1 MDFNDYLYLSGGS
14 ASGPT
19 QIGAGVST
27 YAVLGDYSQG
37 SFESSNSG
45 TDLAIDGNGYFGVRK
60 PNSNQTYYTRAG
72 DFYFNQNRELQ
83 NPEGYLLQ
91 GWKVDNE
98 KKLTFN
104 GGATNLG
111 TSKTVESAYV
121 GSGTP
126 TDIVLDSW
134 NIKPRQTTNVSFTM
148 GLTNNGA
155 DDKTTS
161 ATSPLTA
168 LFDLWDASSTPPMA
182 SGAYATQSS
191 IDVYDEGGSSHTL
204 TVYYDQ
210 VDVSKTDSKGNLLY
224 KIEGMPSNYTIYEYL
239 VTIPPAEDQRSY
251 GGEGYNQA
259 ANTWAKEPTK
269 FYDDP
274 DAGTNKNAGVLMSGV
289 LIFDASGQLVNQTA
303 YTFGAAGGQSPNSQ
317 YAGNP
322 ADKSSWQP
330 TKFSSNG
337 LPVFTANFSGQ
348 PLANSVSETMRTAGS
363 STPYSQAQEYIT
375 ELDLGL
381 KNISPTWDNSSVNQ
395 IMRDKNGN
403 PLSDRLPDGTSG
415 YVAVGSDKYGY
426 YFTLDDSTP
435 PTNGQFYGKAEAPA
449 DLAGKWVGADSY
461 GYYVEGDKK
470 VGTLKVGNPL
480 EVYQS
485 SDNTYYIFDD
495 VLGRKTNLYI
505 RRGGVNT
512 PVYKDE
518 FGYYTQA
525 SPTAE
530 RVYSRSG
537 REYYHDDNGFYY
549 KNPRGN
555 VYGTKNDNT
564 SAPIYHDDVYG
575 FYYLEGATR
584 TPVAETDFT
593 RVNFT
598 TISPTEVTPE
608 NPDPPSNQPSGNV
621 YGTLNGEKVYVK
633 DEKYCVYDEKLGKYA
648 SYYDL
653 ESVDPPSTIYI
664 YSDDIGYYTQADVND
679 PKVYGKY
686 KENGIPGSDVMHD
699 SNGFYIDNPN
709 APTDDRKI
717 YGHKG
722 TEAVYYSPANGFYV
736 GLENSPVKLKE
747 EDFLKI
753 ADDAAK
759 FTATKGNSVAPDT
772 KISIAEDSK
781 PHVAS
786 AVQANTL
793 DTLAVTLTQKGI
805 GEDGY
810 PVYENIIKY
819 GSSLPTMSSAE
830 RQNYASVAN
839 VSTPT
844 IRDRSQDGYASGTL
858 SSVNIDEAGVVHG
871 IYSNGK
877 TLPLYQIALYD
888 FQNLQGLYRE
898 GGNLF
903 SATQD
908 SGEPRLGVAG
918 DNGFGTT
925 KAYNIEQ
932 SNVDMTRE
940 FVQMITTQRGFQANS
955 KGITTVDTMLE
966 TVIGMKR

>member
-155 DDKTTS
+155 GDKTTS

-259 ANTWAKEPTK
+259 TNTWAKEPTK

-381 KNISPTWDNSSVNQ
+381 KNISPTWDNSSVYQ
-395 IMRDKNGN
+395 ILRDKNGN

-415 YVAVGSDKYGY
+415 YVAIGSDKYGY
-426 YFTLDDSTP
+426 YFTQDDSTP
-435 PTNGQFYGKAEAPA
+435 PASGQFYGKSEAPA
-449 DLAGKWVGADSY
+449 DLAGRWVGADSY
-461 GYYVEGDKK
+461 GYYVEEDKK
-470 VGTLKVGNPL
+470 AGKLFDGTM
-480 EVYQS
+480 VYQG
-485 SDNTYYIFDD
+485 SDNKYYIFDEALD
-495 VLGRKTNLYI
+495 RKTNLYTQKGTVKI
-505 RRGGVNT
+505 
-512 PVYKDE
+512 PVYEDE

-530 RVYSRSG
+530 RVYSRG
-537 REYYHDDNGFYY
+537 NTEYYHDENGFYF
-549 KNPRGN
+549 
-555 VYGTKNDNT
+555 NDNSGRRRYGIENNT
-564 SAPIYHDDVYG
+564 GRPVYHDDVYG
-575 FYYLEGATR
+575 FYYLEGVTR
-584 TPVAETDFT
+584 KPVAETDFT
-593 RVNFT
+593 RVDIDRVRIVN
-598 TISPTEVTPE
+598 PTPVTPE
-608 NPDPPSNQPSGNV
+608 QPLDPSLQNQDSGNV
-621 YGTLNGEKVYVK
+621 YGTLNKGNVYVK
-633 DEKYCVYDEKLGKYA
+633 DEKYCIYDKELGKYTP
-648 SYYDL
+648 YYNLD
-653 ESVDPPSTIYI
+653 ESSPPKTVYV
-664 YSDDIGYYTQADVND
+664 YNDGIGYYTQADVD
-679 PKVYGKY
+679 APKVYGTY
-686 KENGIPGSDVMHD
+686 KENATTTAEVMHN
-699 SNGFYIDNPN
+699 STGFYIEGADG
-709 APTDDRKI
+709 KEI

-722 TEAVYYSPANGFYV
+722 TQVVYYSPANGFYV
-736 GLENSPVKLKE
+736 DNGGGQVVKLKE

-759 FTATKGNSVAPDT
+759 FTATPHNAVAPDT

-781 PHVAS
+781 PHVAYEN
-786 AVQANTL
+786 QGNTL
-793 DTLAVTLTQKGI
+793 DTLAVTLTQKGM

-810 PVYENIIKY
+810 PIYENIIKY
-819 GSSLPTMSSAE
+819 GSSLPTMASAE

-844 IRDRSQDGYASGTL
+844 IRDRSQDGYAAGTL

-871 IYSNGK
+871 VYSNGK

-925 KAYNIEQ
+925 NAYNIEQ

>member
-1 MDFNDYLYLSGGS
+1 
-14 ASGPT
+14 
-19 QIGAGVST
+19 
-27 YAVLGDYSQG
+27 
-37 SFESSNSG
+37 
-45 TDLAIDGNGYFGVRK
+45 
-60 PNSNQTYYTRAG
+60 
-72 DFYFNQNRELQ
+72 
-83 NPEGYLLQ
+83 
-91 GWKVDNE
+91 
-98 KKLTFN
+98 
-104 GGATNLG
+104 
-111 TSKTVESAYV
+111 
-121 GSGTP
+121 
-126 TDIVLDSW
+126 
-134 NIKPRQTTNVSFTM
+134 
-148 GLTNNGA
+148 
-155 DDKTTS
+155 
-161 ATSPLTA
+161 
-168 LFDLWDASSTPPMA
+168 MA

-289 LIFDASGQLVNQTA
+289 LIFDAGGQLVNQTA

-403 PLSDRLPDGTSG
+403 PLSDRLSDGTSG

-426 YFTLDDSTP
+426 YFTQDDSTP
-435 PTNGQFYGKAEAPA
+435 PASGQFYGKAETPA

-461 GYYVEGDKK
+461 GYYVEVDKQA
-470 VGTLKVGNPL
+470 GTLLKDATDIKIP
-480 EVYQS
+480 VYQD
-485 SDNTYYIFDD
+485 SDNAYYIFDE
-495 VLGRKTNLYI
+495 VLGRKTDFYI
-505 RRGGVNT
+505 KKDKVNT

-525 SPTAE
+525 SPTAK
-530 RVYSRSG
+530 RVYSRG
-537 REYYHDDNGFYY
+537 KKEYYHDDNGFYVED
-549 KNPRGN
+549 KLGRCR
-555 VYGTKNDNT
+555 YGTENTTGDNK
-564 SAPIYHDDVYG
+564 PVFHDDVYG
-575 FYYLEGATR
+575 FYYLEGVTR
-584 TPVAETDFT
+584 KPVSEADFT
-593 RVNFT
+593 RVDIDSVRIVN
-598 TISPTEVTPE
+598 PTPVTPE
-608 NPDPPSNQPSGNV
+608 QPLDPPLQNQASGNV
-621 YGTLNGEKVYVK
+621 YGKLNGENVYVK
-633 DEKYCVYDEKLGKYA
+633 DEKYCIYDEKLGKYT
-648 SYYDL
+648 SYYNPVIDKITGNIIN
-653 ESVDPPSTIYI
+653 EYI
-664 YSDDIGYYTQADVND
+664 YNDDIGYYTQADVND

-686 KENGIPGSDVMHD
+686 KENGIPDPVNVMHD
-699 SNGFYIDNPN
+699 SNGFYIENPN
-709 APTDDRKI
+709 AADGRKI
-717 YGHKG
+717 YGHRG
-722 TEAVYYSPANGFYV
+722 ADVVYYSPANGFYV
-736 GLENSPVKLKE
+736 GREDKPTKLKE

-759 FTATKGNSVAPDT
+759 FTATKGNVVAPDT

-781 PHVAS
+781 PHV
-786 AVQANTL
+786 VYENQGNTL

-810 PVYENIIKY
+810 PIYENIIKY

-844 IRDRSQDGYASGTL
+844 IRERSQDGYAAGTL

-871 IYSNGK
+871 VYSNGK

-925 KAYNIEQ
+925 NAYNIEQ